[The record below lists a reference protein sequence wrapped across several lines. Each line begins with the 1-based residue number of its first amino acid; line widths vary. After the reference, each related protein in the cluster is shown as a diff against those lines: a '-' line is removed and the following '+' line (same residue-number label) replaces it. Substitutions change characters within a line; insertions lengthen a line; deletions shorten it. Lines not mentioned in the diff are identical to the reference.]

1 MQQQVKESQFTLNKI
16 AEVRPVDVKVARLQV
31 AQSKAN
37 VAQAQ
42 ANLDAATVRSP
53 QAGKVLKIH
62 TRAGERVGND
72 GIISL
77 GQTDRMVAVA
87 EVYELDLSRIRSG
100 QNATVT
106 SKNNAFPEVLRG
118 KVVEVGLEINK
129 QDVLNTD
136 PAAKFDARVVEVKVL
151 LDEDSSRRVAG
162 LTNLSIQVAIDV
174 KS

>member
-16 AEVRPVDVKVARLQV
+16 AEVRPVDVKVARSQV
-31 AQSKAN
+31 AQAQAN

-77 GQTDRMVAVA
+77 GQNRSDGSC
-87 EVYELDLSRIRSG
+87 SRS
-100 QNATVT
+100 
-106 SKNNAFPEVLRG
+106 L
-118 KVVEVGLEINK
+118 
-129 QDVLNTD
+129 
-136 PAAKFDARVVEVKVL
+136 
-151 LDEDSSRRVAG
+151 
-162 LTNLSIQVAIDV
+162 
-174 KS
+174 